1 MLTARLF
8 QNGAEIDTTGTKYV
22 YTWTMRDKDGAATDF
37 DAGTSSPVAT
47 KTGKTLTVD
56 GGDVDVKATFIVEI
70 TER

>member
-1 MLTARLF
+1 
-8 QNGAEIDTTGTKYV
+8 
-22 YTWTMRDKDGAATDF
+22 MRDKDGVATDF
-37 DAGTSSPVAT
+37 DADTSSPVAT